1 MMTLLEVEVVMR
13 VYRDLLKGF
22 EERQRR
28 GEFRLDEQVARSLKK
43 ARCESPG
50 LRGRVF
56 TRIGDFLI
64 SFGVWLRGR
73 GRSDSSEAILQVR

>member
-1 MMTLLEVEVVMR
+1 MMTLLEVEVVIR

-28 GEFRLDEQVARSLKK
+28 GESRLGEEAMRSLKK

-64 SFGVWLRGR
+64 SFGVWLKGR
-73 GRSDSSEAILQVR
+73 GRSGPSEAILQV